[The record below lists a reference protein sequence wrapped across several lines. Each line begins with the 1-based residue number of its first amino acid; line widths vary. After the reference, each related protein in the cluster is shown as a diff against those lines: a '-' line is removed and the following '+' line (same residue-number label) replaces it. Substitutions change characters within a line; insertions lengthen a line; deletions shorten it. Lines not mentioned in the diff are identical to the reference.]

1 MSYFIKTDFRGDT
14 NIGLYGFATDKYCF
28 IGIHDKKTQHKIKD
42 ILKVK
47 VVSSMVFNMEFV
59 SIFCAGTSD
68 KIILPKITKEYE
80 LDEISKKFDVL
91 VVDTKETALG
101 NLIVMND
108 GGIILSP
115 ILKNFKKEI
124 ESFFGLKS
132 ITMKI
137 AGTNVIGKTA
147 VATNK
152 GCLLHSKATKSEI
165 KKIEDALGVKAD
177 IGTVSYGSSFVGSGL
192 IANSH
197 GFVASSTTSGPELGR
212 ITEALGFL

>member
-28 IGIHDKKTQHKIKD
+28 IGIHDKKIHHKIKN

-47 VVSSMVFNMEFV
+47 VVASTIFNTEFV

-68 KIILPKITKEYE
+68 KIILPEITQEYE
-80 LDEISKKFDVL
+80 LDELSKKFDVL
-91 VVDTKETALG
+91 VVKTRETALG
-101 NLIVMND
+101 NLVVMND
-108 GGIILSP
+108 SGIILSP

-124 ESFFGLKS
+124 EGFFGLRS
-132 ITMKI
+132 VTMRI
-137 AGTNVIGKTA
+137 AGTNVIGKAA

-152 GCLLHSKATKSEI
+152 GCLLHSRAAKNEI
-165 KKIEDALGVKAD
+165 KKVEDALGVRAD